1 MHYTIICTHV
11 AHEDLPRT
19 GCISNLGAVSRYQ
32 AGLDKLRAIIQ
43 GNLGFIFATMLGQES
58 DPVTKARNNEVKLGV
73 TSHAGHSGIAWV
85 NGWALGYHILFK

>member
-1 MHYTIICTHV
+1 MVHKHGVAITLSCLLDVPNIYIYIHYTIMCTHV

-58 DPVTKARNNEVKLGV
+58 DPVTKPRKNEVKLG
-73 TSHAGHSGIAWV
+73 
-85 NGWALGYHILFK
+85 

>member
-1 MHYTIICTHV
+1 MVHKTWCCHHIIMFVRCAKLYILYYMHYTIICTHV

-58 DPVTKARNNEVKLGV
+58 DPVTKHETTK
-73 TSHAGHSGIAWV
+73 
-85 NGWALGYHILFK
+85 